1 MAAPSKL
8 QRRLHALSAS
18 VLHNCHNCN
27 SVLDILWP
35 LRAEKE
41 EAVLAAAGTCH
52 GLFCTLLERGALFV
66 GQLPDEETALT
77 APFSAEEKYKIWMR
91 HRYND
96 CINQL
101 LDLMEHQSH
110 EVQKAALC
118 TLMKFV
124 QMEGKVPLIKYD
136 DDHYTFPHQL
146 LKSIVERLL
155 LAQEVSSI
163 MAPFLEYL
171 EYDDVRYY
179 VMTSA
184 TEHVARI
191 GHKSEEALVPVY
203 QQNAFALLSSIHMP
217 NEESELKN
225 FLVKQES
232 EYNDWTVNE
241 HKRSF
246 ERLWLGFLKQK
257 LPTNLCKKVLVILHE
272 SILPHMSSPA
282 LMIDFLTAAYEIGG
296 AISLLALNGL
306 FYLIHHHNLEY
317 PNFYKKLYSLLNPCV
332 FHVKYRAR
340 FFHLAGLFLSSSHL
354 PVYLVAAFAK
364 RLSRLA
370 LTAPPHTLLMI
381 ISFICNLIRQHPA
394 CRVLINRPD
403 GPTELCDDPFIMEE
417 EPSQCR
423 ALESSLWELQTL
435 QKHYHPDVANAANA
449 ITKPLSHQ
457 EQDLSSLLE
466 LTASELFHK
475 ETKKKTK
482 RGPLEY
488 KPAEGILRQRD
499 DVVAQY
505 WALE

>member
-1 MAAPSKL
+1 
-8 QRRLHALSAS
+8 
-18 VLHNCHNCN
+18 
-27 SVLDILWP
+27 
-35 LRAEKE
+35 
-41 EAVLAAAGTCH
+41 
-52 GLFCTLLERGALFV
+52 
-66 GQLPDEETALT
+66 
-77 APFSAEEKYKIWMR
+77 MR

-110 EVQKAALC
+110 EVQVGVNVSVMNWSTVICFEFTTESPAVKIFQTNTQRVLHIDFCA
-118 TLMKFV
+118 F
-124 QMEGKVPLIKYD
+124 
-136 DDHYTFPHQL
+136 
-146 LKSIVERLL
+146 
-155 LAQEVSSI
+155 SSI

-232 EYNDWTVNE
+232 DNSVCSYQE

>member
-191 GHKSEEALVPVY
+191 GHKSEE
-203 QQNAFALLSSIHMP
+203 
-217 NEESELKN
+217 
-225 FLVKQES
+225 
-232 EYNDWTVNE
+232 
-241 HKRSF
+241 
-246 ERLWLGFLKQK
+246 

>member
-1 MAAPSKL
+1 
-8 QRRLHALSAS
+8 
-18 VLHNCHNCN
+18 
-27 SVLDILWP
+27 
-35 LRAEKE
+35 
-41 EAVLAAAGTCH
+41 
-52 GLFCTLLERGALFV
+52 
-66 GQLPDEETALT
+66 
-77 APFSAEEKYKIWMR
+77 MR

-184 TEHVARI
+184 TEH
-191 GHKSEEALVPVY
+191 ALVPVY

-232 EYNDWTVNE
+232 EYNDWTVNVGVE
-241 HKRSF
+241 GK
-246 ERLWLGFLKQK
+246 LQ